1 MIRRVVQVDASKSP
15 EEVQSF
21 VDAVIAH
28 DLSQPTRSCFNACDG
43 QGEKDYDENGV
54 KYSK

>member
-1 MIRRVVQVDASKSP
+1 MDASKSP
-15 EEVQSF
+15 EEVQAF
-21 VDAVIAH
+21 VDAAIAH
-28 DLSQPTRSCFNACDG
+28 DLPPTRSCFNACDG